1 MWPYILFFT
10 ISITL
15 LVYFLKSKKPPTV
28 TELVIYPIKSCGA
41 ITLNSIRINEFG
53 IVFDREW
60 VLLTPDNNIVTQREN
75 PSLLK
80 LQPSLNTSDN
90 EIKSVELRFESLS
103 FRFSPTKTGEVIQ
116 FECKSVQCEGIDE
129 GEQVSKFLRKVF
141 DKDYKMVRVFKHR
154 QLNQHPRYK
163 GLVPDDFKTTF
174 VDSAQFLVLSEET
187 FEKTKKSMPVEKQ
200 GNLDM
205 IAFRGNIVVRG
216 CPAFDEDT
224 WSRFTIGDVE
234 LQGIAR
240 CPRCKITTVN
250 QRTLEYDDNMEPVT
264 TLRKL
269 NGNGT
274 KGYLG
279 MHCVRLSNGEI
290 KVGQSVNIKKRDK
303 FPDI

>member
-1 MWPYILFFT
+1 M
-10 ISITL
+10 
-15 LVYFLKSKKPPTV
+15 
-28 TELVIYPIKSCGA
+28 
-41 ITLNSIRINEFG
+41 
-53 IVFDREW
+53 
-60 VLLTPDNNIVTQREN
+60 TQREN

-80 LQPSLNTSDN
+80 LKPSLHTSEN
-90 EIKSVELRFESLS
+90 EIKSVELQFESQN
-103 FRFSPTKTGEVIQ
+103 FRFSPSKTGEIIQ
-116 FECKSVQCEGIDE
+116 FECKSVQCEGVDE
-129 GEQVSKFLRKVF
+129 GEQVSRFLRKVF

-187 FEKTKKSMPVEKQ
+187 FEKTKKSLPLEKQ
-200 GNLDM
+200 DNLDM
-205 IAFRGNIVVRG
+205 IAFRGNIVVKG
-216 CPAFDEDT
+216 CSAFDEDT
-224 WSRFTIGDVE
+224 WARFRIGDVE

-250 QRTLEYDDNMEPVT
+250 QKTLEYDDNMEPVT

-290 KVGQSVNIKKRDK
+290 KLGQSVTIKKRDK

>member
-1 MWPYILFFT
+1 MWPYILFIT
-10 ISITL
+10 ISIALTI
-15 LVYFLKSKKPPTV
+15 YFLRSKKSPTV
-28 TELVIYPIKSCGA
+28 TQLVIYPIKSCGA
-41 ITLNSIRINEFG
+41 INLPSIRINEFG

-80 LQPSLNTSDN
+80 LKPSLHTSEN
-90 EIKSVELRFESLS
+90 EIKSVELQFESQN
-103 FRFSPTKTGEVIQ
+103 FRFSPSKTGEIIQ
-116 FECKSVQCEGIDE
+116 FECKSVQCEGVDE
-129 GEQVSKFLRKVF
+129 GEQVSRFLRKVF

-187 FEKTKKSMPVEKQ
+187 FEKTKKSLPLEKQ
-200 GNLDM
+200 DNLDM
-205 IAFRGNIVVRG
+205 IAFRGNIVVKG
-216 CPAFDEDT
+216 CSAFDEDT
-224 WSRFTIGDVE
+224 WARFRIGDVE

-250 QRTLEYDDNMEPVT
+250 QKTLEYDDNMEPVT

-290 KVGQSVNIKKRDK
+290 KLGQSVTIKKRDK